1 MLEIR
6 HLKKAYEKSTPL
18 KDISF
23 TVMPGEVISIIGPS
37 GTGKST
43 LLRCINGLET
53 PTSGE
58 IIYNGQ
64 DILAPATDRSEIRKH
79 IGMVFQ
85 SFNLFPHLTVL
96 QNVMVPQIDLL
107 GRSKQEAYEK
117 AYSLLKQ
124 VGLAEQARQY
134 PDTLSGGQKQ
144 RVAIAR
150 TLAMDN
156 DIILLDEPTSALDPA
171 MVGEVESV
179 IQSLTKTGITM
190 LIVTHE
196 MRFAKAVSSRILFIN
211 NGVIAEDG
219 TPQQIFEH
227 PVNECTRRFIFRIH
241 EFSVDIKTDTFDF
254 YSCLTDINRFAERNY
269 LSPAMTEK
277 VKAVFEE
284 LIAINLMQNMKE
296 GDQIH
301 VDLTCSEMTEELVM
315 KVSYTQ
321 SIDPDKDIDPISMS
335 IIRHRSDEFSFAPA
349 DGENALNTI
358 TVTFRKD

>member
-6 HLKKAYEKSTPL
+6 HLKKAYDTSTPL

-23 TVMPGEVISIIGPS
+23 TVTPGEIISIIGPS

-53 PTSGE
+53 PTAGE

-64 DILAPATDRSEIRKH
+64 DILSPAVDRSEIRKH

-85 SFNLFPHLTVL
+85 SFNLFPHLTAI
-96 QNVMVPQIDLL
+96 QNVMAPQIDLL

-134 PDTLSGGQKQ
+134 PDRLSGGQKQ

-156 DIILLDEPTSALDPA
+156 DIILWDEPTSALDPA

-196 MRFAKAVSSRILFIN
+196 MRFAKAVSSRVLFISD
-211 NGVIAEDG
+211 GVIAEDG
-219 TPQQIFEH
+219 SPTQIFEH
-227 PVNECTRRFIFRIH
+227 PMNEFTRRFVFRIH
-241 EFSVDIKTDTFDF
+241 EFSVDIKADTFDF
-254 YSCLTDINRFAERNY
+254 YSCLTDINHFAERNY
-269 LSPAMTEK
+269 LAPVLTEK
-277 VKAVFEE
+277 IKAVFEE
-284 LIAINLMQNMKE
+284 LVVVNLMQRMKA

-301 VDLTCSEMTEELVM
+301 MNMSCSEVTDDLSMT
-315 KVSYTQ
+315 VSYSQ
-321 SIDPDKDIDPISMS
+321 SLNPDEDMDPISMN
-335 IIRHRSDEFSFAPA
+335 IIRHRSDEFVFAPA
-349 DGENALNTI
+349 DGENAMNTI
-358 TVTFRKD
+358 TVTFRKA

>member
-6 HLKKAYEKSTPL
+6 HLKKAYDTSTPL

-23 TVMPGEVISIIGPS
+23 TVTPGEVISIIGPS

-53 PTSGE
+53 PTAGE

-64 DILAPATDRSEIRKH
+64 DILSPAVDRSEIRKH

-85 SFNLFPHLTVL
+85 SFNLFPHLTAI
-96 QNVMVPQIDLL
+96 QNVMAPQIDLL

-134 PDTLSGGQKQ
+134 PDRLSGGQKQ

-196 MRFAKAVSSRILFIN
+196 MRFAKAVSSRVLFISD
-211 NGVIAEDG
+211 GVIAEDG
-219 TPQQIFEH
+219 SPTQIFEH
-227 PVNECTRRFIFRIH
+227 PMNEFTRRFVFRIH
-241 EFSVDIKTDTFDF
+241 EFSVDIKADTFDF
-254 YSCLTDINRFAERNY
+254 YSCLTDINHFAERNY
-269 LSPAMTEK
+269 LSPLLTEK

-284 LIAINLMQNMKE
+284 LVVANLMQKMKE

-301 VDLTCSEMTEELVM
+301 MNMSCSEKTEDLVM
-315 KVSYTQ
+315 TVSYSQ
-321 SIDPDKDIDPISMS
+321 NMDPDKDMDPISMR
-335 IIRHRSDEFSFAPA
+335 IIRHRSDEFIFDPA
-349 DGENALNTI
+349 DGENAMNQV
-358 TVTFRKD
+358 TVTFRKT